1 MRVNGLTKGFF
12 ILIVFI
18 VTLAF
23 FDVLSPYYSAILW
36 AAILAVIFNPV
47 KNKIRTRLGERNG
60 LAALMTI
67 VIICLIVFTPLAII
81 LSSLAYELN
90 LVYSKLQHNDTQFPT
105 VVASLFA
112 HLPGWARS
120 FLADHNLDSAQQ
132 IQQQLS
138 DAALKGG
145 QYLAGSAFL
154 IGKGTFGFTVS
165 FGIMLYLLF
174 FLLKDGP
181 YLVLLIL
188 ESLPLSSYVKQHLF
202 AKFAAVARAT
212 VKGTVAVALAQ
223 GALGG
228 FAFWIAG
235 LDGSILWGALMAFL
249 SLIPAVGSAIIW
261 VPAAIYLFA
270 TGQLW
275 QGAFIVGFFVIVI
288 GLVDNILRPL
298 LVGKDTKMPDYLIL
312 DEPVDGLDPV
322 MRSFVKKLICEDVLE
337 RGASAIITSHSL
349 RELED
354 ICDQLALLHKGGLV
368 LESDIEN
375 LKTSQFKIQ
384 IAFREDYDKSKFDGI
399 QISHYE
405 KSGSVANLIVSGERE
420 DIVQKLRAMD
430 PILLDVLP
438 LSLEE
443 VFTYEMETLGYTF
456 QIDDLIE
463 EENRHA
469 ES

>member
-154 IGKGTFGFTVS
+154 IFWLHRQLRHHAVSAVFPAEGWTLSGAVDPRVSTV
-165 FGIMLYLLF
+165 IKLC
-174 FLLKDGP
+174 
-181 YLVLLIL
+181 
-188 ESLPLSSYVKQHLF
+188 E
-202 AKFAAVARAT
+202 AA
-212 VKGTVAVALAQ
+212 
-223 GALGG
+223 
-228 FAFWIAG
+228 
-235 LDGSILWGALMAFL
+235 
-249 SLIPAVGSAIIW
+249 
-261 VPAAIYLFA
+261 
-270 TGQLW
+270 
-275 QGAFIVGFFVIVI
+275 FV
-288 GLVDNILRPL
+288 R
-298 LVGKDTKMPDYLIL
+298 
-312 DEPVDGLDPV
+312 
-322 MRSFVKKLICEDVLE
+322 
-337 RGASAIITSHSL
+337 
-349 RELED
+349 
-354 ICDQLALLHKGGLV
+354 
-368 LESDIEN
+368 
-375 LKTSQFKIQ
+375 
-384 IAFREDYDKSKFDGI
+384 
-399 QISHYE
+399 
-405 KSGSVANLIVSGERE
+405 
-420 DIVQKLRAMD
+420 
-430 PILLDVLP
+430 
-438 LSLEE
+438 
-443 VFTYEMETLGYTF
+443 
-456 QIDDLIE
+456 
-463 EENRHA
+463 
-469 ES
+469 

>member
-212 VKGTVAVALAQ
+212 V
-223 GALGG
+223 
-228 FAFWIAG
+228 
-235 LDGSILWGALMAFL
+235 
-249 SLIPAVGSAIIW
+249 
-261 VPAAIYLFA
+261 PAAIYLFA

-298 LVGKDTKMPDYLIL
+298 LVGKDTRMPDYLIL
-312 DEPVDGLDPV
+312 
-322 MRSFVKKLICEDVLE
+322 
-337 RGASAIITSHSL
+337 
-349 RELED
+349 
-354 ICDQLALLHKGGLV
+354 
-368 LESDIEN
+368 
-375 LKTSQFKIQ
+375 
-384 IAFREDYDKSKFDGI
+384 IA
-399 QISHYE
+399 
-405 KSGSVANLIVSGERE
+405 
-420 DIVQKLRAMD
+420 
-430 PILLDVLP
+430 
-438 LSLEE
+438 
-443 VFTYEMETLGYTF
+443 TLGGMEIYGINGFVIGPLIAALFIACWNLLSGREHAGNTDE
-456 QIDDLIE
+456 IDEEFIE
-463 EENRHA
+463 EAKNSRNE
-469 ES
+469 

>member
-12 ILIVFI
+12 ILIVLI

-36 AAILAVIFNPV
+36 AAILAVIFHPV
-47 KNKIRTRLGERNG
+47 KNKLRDRLGERNG
-60 LAALMTI
+60 LAALLTI

-81 LSSLAYELN
+81 LSSLAFELN
-90 LVYSKLQHNDTQFPT
+90 VVYTKLQHNDTQFPT

-112 HLPGWARS
+112 HLPEWARS
-120 FLADHNLDSAQQ
+120 FLSEHNLDSAEQ
-132 IQQQLS
+132 IQRQLS
-138 DAALKGG
+138 DVALKGG

-154 IGKGTFGFTVS
+154 IGKGTVS

-181 YLVLLIL
+181 YLVRLIL
-188 ESLPLSSYVKQHLF
+188 ESLPLSNHVKQHLF
-202 AKFAAVARAT
+202 AKFAAVSRAT

-228 FAFWIAG
+228 LAFWIVG
-235 LDGSILWGALMAFL
+235 IDGSILWGALMAFL

-275 QGAFIVGFFVIVI
+275 QGAFIVGFFVIIV

-312 DEPVDGLDPV
+312 ITTIGGMEIYGINGFVIGPLIAALFIACWNLLSGRDHAGNIDELD
-322 MRSFVKKLICEDVLE
+322 ED
-337 RGASAIITSHSL
+337 
-349 RELED
+349 
-354 ICDQLALLHKGGLV
+354 
-368 LESDIEN
+368 
-375 LKTSQFKIQ
+375 F
-384 IAFREDYDKSKFDGI
+384 
-399 QISHYE
+399 
-405 KSGSVANLIVSGERE
+405 
-420 DIVQKLRAMD
+420 
-430 PILLDVLP
+430 
-438 LSLEE
+438 LEE
-443 VFTYEMETLGYTF
+443 GKNH
-456 QIDDLIE
+456 E
-463 EENRHA
+463 E
-469 ES
+469 

>member
-1 MRVNGLTKGFF
+1 MDLPKGFF

-235 LDGSILWGALMAFL
+235 LDGSILWGALMAFSVAYPGGGL
-249 SLIPAVGSAIIW
+249 GHYLGASGHLPLRHRPAVAGRLYRRLLCDCDWAWWITFC
-261 VPAAIYLFA
+261 V
-270 TGQLW
+270 
-275 QGAFIVGFFVIVI
+275 
-288 GLVDNILRPL
+288 PL
-298 LVGKDTKMPDYLIL
+298 LVGKDTRMPDYLIL
-312 DEPVDGLDPV
+312 
-322 MRSFVKKLICEDVLE
+322 
-337 RGASAIITSHSL
+337 
-349 RELED
+349 
-354 ICDQLALLHKGGLV
+354 
-368 LESDIEN
+368 
-375 LKTSQFKIQ
+375 
-384 IAFREDYDKSKFDGI
+384 IA
-399 QISHYE
+399 
-405 KSGSVANLIVSGERE
+405 
-420 DIVQKLRAMD
+420 
-430 PILLDVLP
+430 
-438 LSLEE
+438 
-443 VFTYEMETLGYTF
+443 TLGGMEIYGINGFVIGPLIAALFIACWNLLSGREHAGNTDE
-456 QIDDLIE
+456 IDEEFIE
-463 EENRHA
+463 EAKNSRNE
-469 ES
+469 